1 MQHTRE
7 RPIKTAVRIGGNLYM
22 GWGHCRDTDETENIK
37 PIKEQEWHWAIL
49 LLYIEEMHS

>member
-7 RPIKTAVRIGGNLYM
+7 PPIKTAVRIGRNLYM
-22 GWGHCRDTDETENIK
+22 GHCRDTDKTENIK

-49 LLYIEEMHS
+49 LLYTEEMHSE